1 LYGAT
6 KLASDKLFIAAN
18 NISGGAKPR
27 FSVVRYGNVV
37 GSRGSVVPFFQQL
50 MAQGSDHIPV
60 THLEMTRF
68 WISLQ
73 QGVDF
78 VLKNFERMLGGEIF
92 VPKIPSIRIVDLA
105 KAMAPDLPIKEVG
118 IRPGEKLHEM
128 MCPGD
133 MSYHTFEFDDHFVIA
148 PAIKFFNR
156 SNDFSS
162 NALNENGKLVQP
174 GFEYV
179 SDSNPDFL
187 SVEQMRE
194 FNQEAMS

>member
-1 LYGAT
+1 
-6 KLASDKLFIAAN
+6 
-18 NISGGAKPR
+18 
-27 FSVVRYGNVV
+27 
-37 GSRGSVVPFFQQL
+37 
-50 MAQGSDHIPV
+50 
-60 THLEMTRF
+60 MTRF

-105 KAMAPDLPIKEVG
+105 KSMAPDLPIREVG

-133 MSYHTFEFDDHFVIA
+133 MSYNTYEYDDHYVIA
-148 PAIKFFNR
+148 PSIQFYNR
-156 SNDFSS
+156 GNDFTI
-162 NALNENGKLVQP
+162 NALKEHGKLVQP

-179 SDSNPDFL
+179 SDKNPHFL
-187 SVEQMRE
+187 SIEELVQ
-194 FNQEAMS
+194 FNRDAML

>member
-1 LYGAT
+1 M
-6 KLASDKLFIAAN
+6 
-18 NISGGAKPR
+18 
-27 FSVVRYGNVV
+27 VRYGNVV

-50 MAQGSDHIPV
+50 VDKGNDHIPI
-60 THLEMTRF
+60 THPEMTRF

-73 QGVDF
+73 QGVDV

-105 KAMAPDLPIKEVG
+105 EAMAPHLPIKEVG

-133 MSYHTFEFDDHFVIA
+133 MSYHTYEFADHFVIA

-162 NALNENGKLVQP
+162 NALQEQGKLVAP

-179 SDSNPDFL
+179 SDTNPDFL
-187 SVEQMRE
+187 TVEQMRQ

>member
-1 LYGAT
+1 
-6 KLASDKLFIAAN
+6 
-18 NISGGAKPR
+18 
-27 FSVVRYGNVV
+27 
-37 GSRGSVVPFFQQL
+37 
-50 MAQGSDHIPV
+50 
-60 THLEMTRF
+60 MTRF

-187 SVEQMRE
+187 SVEQMRQ